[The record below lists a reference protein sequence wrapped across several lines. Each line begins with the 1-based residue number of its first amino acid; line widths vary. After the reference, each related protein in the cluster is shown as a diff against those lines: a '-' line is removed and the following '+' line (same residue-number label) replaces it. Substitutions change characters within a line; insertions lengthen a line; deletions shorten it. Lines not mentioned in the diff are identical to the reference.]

1 MKILELRKK
10 RRLMFLLYLFLIFS
24 FLSASC
30 APKEPATYKIGA
42 ILPLSGSGANY
53 GKWEKQG
60 VDLAVEEI
68 NQAGGINGKKVE
80 IIFEDSKSLPKDGV
94 SAMNKLA
101 TVNKVPVVIAGISSV
116 VLACAPVADQYKV
129 VLLNSGGVSPKIRG
143 AGKYVFS
150 NIGDGAVEVKIMAE
164 YAYNYLKFKK
174 LAVLFINAA
183 AGTDSRDIFIKHFKS
198 LGGEIVA
205 VEGHDQGA
213 TDFRAQLTKLRDSK
227 PDAIYLASFTKE
239 SALILKQ
246 ASEMRIKA
254 QWLSYAPFQGQ
265 DILTIAGKAAEGV
278 IYTSP
283 AFDPNSTDEKMREF
297 QNKYEAS
304 YSVKSELYAATF
316 YDGIKLIA
324 EAIKKGGYSS
334 EGIRKSLMDIK
345 DYPGVSGATTFD
357 ADRAVSKPVILKTI
371 KNGQFVL
378 YSKDVFIPKY

>member
-1 MKILELRKK
+1 MKNFKFYEKK
-10 RRLMFLLYLFLIFS
+10 VFLLFSLFLVFALLIS
-24 FLSASC
+24 GC
-30 APKEPATYKIGA
+30 IKKEPETYKVGA

-60 VDLAVEEI
+60 VDLAVDEI
-68 NQAGGINGKKVE
+68 NQAGGINGKKIE

-94 SAMNKLA
+94 SAMNKLSS
-101 TVNKVPVVIAGISSV
+101 VDKVPVAIAGISSV

-143 AGKYVFS
+143 AGQYVFS
-150 NIGDGAVEVKIMAE
+150 NIGDGAIEVKVTAE
-164 YAYNYLKFKK
+164 YAYNNLKFKK
-174 LAVLFINAA
+174 VAVLNINAA

-205 VEGHDQGA
+205 EEGHDQGA
-213 TDFRAQLTKLRDSK
+213 TDFRAQLTKIRDSK

-246 ASEMRIKA
+246 ASEMRIKT

-265 DILTIAGKAAEGV
+265 DIITIAGNAAEGI

-283 AFDPNSTDEKMREF
+283 AFDPNSTDEKMKEF
-297 QNKYEAS
+297 QNKYES
-304 YSVKSELYAATF
+304 KYGVESELYAATF

-324 EAIKKGGYSS
+324 EAIKNGGYNS
-334 EGIRKSLMDIK
+334 EGIRKALQEIK
-345 DYPGVSGATTFD
+345 DYPGVSGLTTFD

>member
-1 MKILELRKK
+1 MKNLKFHEKK
-10 RRLMFLLYLFLIFS
+10 VFLLLYLFLIFS

-30 APKEPATYKIGA
+30 AQKEPATYKIGA

-60 VDLAVEEI
+60 IDLAVEEI
-68 NQAGGINGKKVE
+68 NQAGGINGKKLE

-101 TVNKVPVVIAGISSV
+101 TVDKVPVAIAGISSV

-129 VLLNSGGVSPKIRG
+129 VLLNSGGISPKIRG
-143 AGKYVFS
+143 AGEYVFS
-150 NIGDGAVEVKIMAE
+150 NIGDGAVEVKVMAE

-174 LAVLFINAA
+174 LAVLYINAA
-183 AGTDSRDIFIKHFKS
+183 AGTDSRDIFIKHFKG

-205 VEGHDQGA
+205 VEGHEQGA
-213 TDFRAQLTKLRDSK
+213 TDFRAQLTKLRDAK
-227 PDAIYLASFTKE
+227 PEAIYLASFTKE

-246 ASEMRIKA
+246 ANEMRIKT

-265 DILTIAGKAAEGV
+265 DILTIAGKTADGV

-297 QNKYEAS
+297 QSKYES
-304 YSVKSELYAATF
+304 KYGIKSELYAATF

-324 EAIKKGGYSS
+324 EAIKKGGYNS
-334 EGIRKSLMDIK
+334 EGIKRALIEVK
-345 DYPGVSGATTFD
+345 DYHGVSGVTTFD

-371 KNGQFVL
+371 KDGQFII
-378 YSKDVFIPKY
+378 YSKDVLLPKS